1 MTELLARSVSIVRQ
15 GDILIAAVDNP
26 PVNALSHSV
35 RAGLIEAVRMLEGD
49 ADARAMV
56 IICRGRTFIAG
67 ADIHE
72 FNKPMV
78 PPLLGEVIDRLDA
91 ATKPIIAA
99 IHGTALGGGL
109 EVALACSYR
118 IALKGARVGLP
129 EVKLGILPGSGG
141 TVRLP
146 RLVGVEQALAMIS
159 EGGQVSSLDAREKG
173 LIDEVVSGDLE
184 AAAVAFAGKVVAD
197 GARMRRTSD
206 LPIPA
211 FDPAIL
217 EASRASLSR
226 KYKGFTAPLIA
237 VDLVRMVAE
246 TPVAEAI
253 VREYQTCRELL
264 GSPQSKAL
272 RHVFAAER
280 EASRIVGVGA
290 EVKPREIRKVAILG
304 PGVMGRGIATCF
316 LNIGIPVTLVGLS
329 EESLATAAG
338 AIGKSYESL
347 VKRGV
352 LTGEEMARRMGLL
365 TPAMAYDGLGDIDL
379 AIEAVTEDM
388 AVKKEVFSRLEEVV
402 RDDAILATNTSF
414 LDIEE
419 LASSCRKPARVAGMH
434 FFNPANVMKLLENV
448 RSVQTSPDVL
458 ATTMALGKRLGKVPV
473 MVGRSE
479 GFVANRM
486 LSKRTREAQFLL
498 EEGATP
504 LQVDRVLTTFGFPI
518 GPFALA
524 DLAGMDIM
532 AAARRARLPRMSL
545 REQQCAIVDRL
556 VAAGRLGQKSG
567 AGYYVYDENRKAA
580 HDPAVDEIL
589 DAHRRERGFAA
600 RSVSDEEIL
609 ERCLFAMINE
619 AARILEEKAAAR
631 PGDIDVI
638 WTSGLGFPAYLGGP
652 MFHADQIGLP
662 KVKSALE
669 KYAGLVGD
677 DYFRPAALIERLVA
691 EGRGFHG

>member
-15 GDILIAAVDNP
+15 GDILLAAVDNP
-26 PVNALSHSV
+26 PVNALSYSV

-49 ADARAMV
+49 ADARAMA

-118 IALKGARVGLP
+118 IALEGARVGLP

-159 EGGQVSSLDAREKG
+159 EGGQVSARDACERG
-173 LIDEVVSGDLE
+173 LIDDVVSGDLE
-184 AAAVAFAGKVVAD
+184 AAAVAFAGKVVAE

-211 FDPAIL
+211 FDPTVL
-217 EASRASLSR
+217 EASRALLSR
-226 KYKGFTAPLIA
+226 KYKGFKAPLIA

-253 VREYQTCRELL
+253 AREYQTCRELL
-264 GSPQSKAL
+264 GSQQSKAL

-280 EASRIVGVGA
+280 EAFRIDGVGA
-290 EVKPREIRKVAILG
+290 EIKAREVRKVAVVG

-329 EESLATAAG
+329 EEGLATAVG

-352 LTGEEMARRMGLL
+352 LTAEEMTRRMGLL
-365 TPAMAYDGLGDIDL
+365 TPATTYDGLGDIDL
-379 AIEAVTEDM
+379 ALEAVTEDM
-388 AVKKEVFSRLEEVV
+388 AEKKEVFSRLEGAV

-419 LASSCRKPARVAGMH
+419 LAGSCRNPGRMVGMH

-448 RSVQTSPDVL
+448 RSAKTSLDVL

-545 REQQCAIVDRL
+545 REQQCAIVDKL
-556 VAAGRLGQKSG
+556 VGAGRLGQKSG

-580 HDPAVDEIL
+580 HDPAVDDIL

-600 RSVSDEEIL
+600 RSISDEEIL

-652 MFHADQIGLP
+652 MFHADQIGLA
-662 KVKSALE
+662 KVKLALE